1 MYQLDKLKNIPGL
14 VHGFSDIKD
23 GNMSFDWGE
32 SDSVIK
38 NRSTFLS
45 RLGINSAD
53 CIITRTR
60 MSHGTEIEIVNSSL
74 KGRGINLSAS
84 GDADVDAMMTS
95 DKNLF
100 LAILTADCLPVVIY
114 DPIKKA
120 ITLVHLSRINTPKNF
135 ARNVID
141 KMKTEYN
148 SISEDIVVGIGPYI
162 HKESYLFEKAE
173 LEKVIPNRKNFGRFI
188 LDLPNGKAAIDLAGY
203 NVEEFISAGVL
214 NKNIEVSEI
223 DTATNTNFFSHCRSR
238 LAVEPEGRMLTVVGM
253 V

>member
-84 GDADVDAMMTS
+84 GDADWSAVAE
-95 DKNLF
+95 
-100 LAILTADCLPVVIY
+100 LPVEV
-114 DPIKKA
+114 A
-120 ITLVHLSRINTPKNF
+120 SRWRRQALPAG
-135 ARNVID
+135 ARGV
-141 KMKTEYN
+141 
-148 SISEDIVVGIGPYI
+148 
-162 HKESYLFEKAE
+162 
-173 LEKVIPNRKNFGRFI
+173 
-188 LDLPNGKAAIDLAGY
+188 AA
-203 NVEEFISAGVL
+203 
-214 NKNIEVSEI
+214 
-223 DTATNTNFFSHCRSR
+223 
-238 LAVEPEGRMLTVVGM
+238 
-253 V
+253 